1 VPRLVSIREISDDY
15 GLSDKTIR
23 RKIKSGELSAYRVGS
38 RLLKLD
44 AEQVEAAL
52 LRPMNNDGIAAPV
65 EKMVADW
72 PPLTDEQIDRIAALL
87 RVGSGGVA

>member
-23 RKIKSGELSAYRVGS
+23 RKIKSGELIAYRVGS

-52 LRPMNNDGIAAPV
+52 LRPTNNDSIAPPV

-87 RVGSGGVA
+87 RVGSAGAA